1 MRDMWAMMFALSS
14 SVSYESMTKRA
25 MYFRPSGNEAG
36 IIICSFHTV
45 GIAVG
50 RAGLVSYHG
59 FGWQHTFQFVGT
71 GFSIYH
77 GLPQEVFQ
85 LLVGEQLFHQPFSV
99 VGP

>member
-1 MRDMWAMMFALSS
+1 MGVHDEGGNVVFPA
-14 SVSYESMTKRA
+14 VGKD
-25 MYFRPSGNEAG
+25 NEA

-77 GLPQEVFQ
+77 GLPQGSFSS
-85 LLVGEQLFHQPFSV
+85 LLENNSFHQPFSV

>member
-1 MRDMWAMMFALSS
+1 MRDMRAMMFTIVLIRLVCSHD
-14 SVSYESMTKRA
+14 EG
-25 MYFRPSGNEAG
+25 GNVVFPAVGKDEAG

-50 RAGLVSYHG
+50 RAGLVSYYG

-85 LLVGEQLFHQPFSV
+85 LLVGEQLFFISRSQ
-99 VGP
+99 